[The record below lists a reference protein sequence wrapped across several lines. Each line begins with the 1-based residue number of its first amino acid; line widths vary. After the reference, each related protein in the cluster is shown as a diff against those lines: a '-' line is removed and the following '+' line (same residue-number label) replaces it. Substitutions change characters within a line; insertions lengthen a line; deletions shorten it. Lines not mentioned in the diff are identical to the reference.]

1 MYDLDSCSWNWAE
14 PSFNEDPVLAP
25 PVEHAANDELSSAL
39 QDAVRDNWGS
49 IRTYV
54 SQGPVQTRYNHR
66 FTTPDMRVLKEPL
79 GELFDEQTTAFKVNL
94 SFGFILKKKV
104 TGRLRYYHSS
114 NNCCGRYMEEP
125 SLITNRADF
134 ESFQERIQEPDLL
147 NWAVSQRPNSDWIC
161 EMVTNVT
168 FFINRIE
175 DHPIGCVGINL
186 PDYVKN
192 NKAIIG
198 LEKDHYSAVY
208 RDNLCLFRCLALH
221 LGREAAA
228 LYAEYSDEDVHD
240 FTGVPLDEL
249 DKVETKFKTN
259 ICVYQLVEIADG
271 KTTAELVRRS
281 MGHYTETMYLNLYET
296 HFSYIKDIRM
306 YSHSYKCSKCEQA
319 LWKTPQDLL
328 RHERTCTEGIKRVY
342 KGGVYRPPSSIFERL
357 DDEGIIVEDVL
368 RYYPY
373 RATFDFEC
381 YFDRD
386 NVPAD
391 SDRVQWIARHVPL
404 SVSLASNVP
413 GHEDAQCYI
422 TNGDSDKLVAD
433 MMAGLVAVSDAAF
446 ESLKPSYEYVLDEL
460 EARKEAWDDA
470 ESEANAED
478 KTNPFNTLAGQL
490 HGWLHQLPVIGFNSG
505 KYDLNMIKRSFVPL
519 LISNNAAVIKR
530 QNTYM
535 CLYTDKLKFVDICN
549 YLAPGV
555 SYAKYLTAYG
565 CELGKGHFPYEY
577 MDSIGKLDERRIAES
592 DVFS

>member
-1 MYDLDSCSWNWAE
+1 M
-14 PSFNEDPVLAP
+14 
-25 PVEHAANDELSSAL
+25 
-39 QDAVRDNWGS
+39 
-49 IRTYV
+49 
-54 SQGPVQTRYNHR
+54 
-66 FTTPDMRVLKEPL
+66 
-79 GELFDEQTTAFKVNL
+79 
-94 SFGFILKKKV
+94 
-104 TGRLRYYHSS
+104 
-114 NNCCGRYMEEP
+114 
-125 SLITNRADF
+125 
-134 ESFQERIQEPDLL
+134 
-147 NWAVSQRPNSDWIC
+147 
-161 EMVTNVT
+161 
-168 FFINRIE
+168 
-175 DHPIGCVGINL
+175 
-186 PDYVKN
+186 KN
-192 NKAIIG
+192 NKAIVG
-198 LEKDHYSAVY
+198 LAKDEHGAIYN
-208 RDNLCLFRCLALH
+208 DNLCLFRCLALH

-328 RHERTCTEGIKRVY
+328 RHERTCEGGIRRVY

-386 NVPAD
+386 NLPAD
-391 SDRVQWIARHVPL
+391 TNTLQWSARHVPL
-404 SVSLASNVP
+404 SVSMASNVP

-422 TNGDSDKLVAD
+422 INGDSNKLVEE
-433 MMAGLVAVSDAAF
+433 MVNNLITISDAAYD
-446 ESLKPSYEYVLDEL
+446 SLKPSYGSVLNEL

-505 KYDLNMIKRSFVPL
+505 KNDLNMIKRSFVPL

-530 QNTYM
+530 QNTYI

-577 MDSIGKLDERRIAES
+577 MDSIGKLDERSLPPQAAFYSSLKNEGISNDDYARCQAVWRDNGVETLREYLIWYNNR
-592 DVFS
+592 DVNKPASTNIRTSTCSRTE